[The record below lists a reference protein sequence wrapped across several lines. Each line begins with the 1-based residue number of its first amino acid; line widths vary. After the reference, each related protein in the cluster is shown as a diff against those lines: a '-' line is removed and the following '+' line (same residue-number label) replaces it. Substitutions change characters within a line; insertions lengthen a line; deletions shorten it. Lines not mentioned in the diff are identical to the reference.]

1 MTADEGAV
9 RRLLP
14 ASIVGA
20 VESITPIRLGLSGAG
35 VWAVT
40 TARGRYVLRMPDAAV
55 SERDWTDQLLVLRGA
70 AAVGAAP
77 AVVHVEETARAVLS
91 TQVSGAP
98 LHAALADPAQRAP
111 ALSSVVAQLR
121 ALHGLDP
128 TGVPERDAIVF
139 ARRTWEAQRARA
151 GFPTWA
157 SGIGAALDEIG
168 ALLAADPRR
177 VVSHNDL
184 NPGNVL
190 WDGARCWLVD
200 WDVAGLNHPFYDLA
214 TLATFLLL
222 DDAAAL
228 GLLAMQEGGALDEH
242 APVTLA
248 ALRRLVAF
256 AAGST
261 FLRVAPD
268 LTVRAAPTRADAPTL
283 GACYAEMRAGT
294 LDLQSPSGQVALG
307 LALLRLGTE
316 AP

>member
-1 MTADEGAV
+1 MTTDDGAA

-20 VESITPIRLGLSGAG
+20 VDSVTPIRLGLSGAG
-35 VWAVT
+35 VWAVVA
-40 TARGRYVLRMPDAAV
+40 ARGRYVLRVPDAAA
-55 SERDWTDQLLVLRGA
+55 SERDWAGQLLVLRRA
-70 AAVGAAP
+70 AAAGVAP
-77 AVVHVEETARAVLS
+77 AVVHVDEATRAVLS
-91 TQVSGAP
+91 AQVAGAP

-111 ALSSVVAQLR
+111 LLSSVVAQLR
-121 ALHGLDP
+121 ALHEIDP
-128 TGVPERDAIVF
+128 IDVPARDPVAF
-139 ARRTWEAQRARA
+139 ARRAWDAQRARP
-151 GFPTWA
+151 GFPDA
-157 SGIGAALDEIG
+157 IARV
-168 ALLAADPRR
+168 LAADPRR

-190 WDGARCWLVD
+190 WDGARAWLVD
-200 WDVAGLNHPFYDLA
+200 WDVAGLNHPYYDLA

-228 GLLAMQEGGALDEH
+228 RLLATQEGALDGR
-242 APVTLA
+242 AAATLA

-261 FLRVAPD
+261 FLRLAPD
-268 LTVRAAPTRADAPTL
+268 LTARAAPTRADALTL

-294 LDLQSPSGQVALG
+294 LDLQSPTGQVAFG